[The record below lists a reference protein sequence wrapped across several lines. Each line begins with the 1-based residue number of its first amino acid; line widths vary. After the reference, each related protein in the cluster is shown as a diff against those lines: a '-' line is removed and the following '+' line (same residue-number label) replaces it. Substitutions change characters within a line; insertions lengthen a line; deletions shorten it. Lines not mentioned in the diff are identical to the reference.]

1 MAGPGARSEP
11 SPSRSGAVARRHRP
25 ARCSPHLEEPHGL
38 RSVDV
43 VARHVR
49 LLGPCIGARHLDR
62 IHVRTREQVIADRGA
77 ARLPR
82 RSRGVSERSVQQ
94 DEEQSAAAVASGRR
108 LPGDAG
114 ARHTTQLGPGPT
126 MQTNTRIVREHGCR
140 PIVPNARRGCG
151 REPRARLRGDTGGR
165 AGDGAGHAGRLRA
178 AARALRRQTRRRAR
192 KRPDRRCGHRLPEA
206 RPIDAARGTAHAAIV
221 DVPDDLDR
229 HQATRCKMPV
239 AWFVRGRF
247 IARDNVH
254 SRRTN
259 LTTGTALFRPAR

>member
-11 SPSRSGAVARRHRP
+11 IPSRSGAVARRHRP
-25 ARCSPHLEEPHGL
+25 ARCSPAPRGASRPAVGRCGCAA
-38 RSVDV
+38 RSP
-43 VARHVR
+43 ARSLHWCAPSR
-49 LLGPCIGARHLDR
+49 PDPCPA
-62 IHVRTREQVIADRGA
+62 REQVIADRGA

-94 DEEQSAAAVASGRR
+94 DEAQSTAAVASGRR
-108 LPGDAG
+108 LSGDAG

-178 AARALRRQTRRRAR
+178 AARALRQQTRRRAR

-254 SRRTN
+254 SRRTS
-259 LTTGTALFRPAR
+259 LTTGTTLFRPAR